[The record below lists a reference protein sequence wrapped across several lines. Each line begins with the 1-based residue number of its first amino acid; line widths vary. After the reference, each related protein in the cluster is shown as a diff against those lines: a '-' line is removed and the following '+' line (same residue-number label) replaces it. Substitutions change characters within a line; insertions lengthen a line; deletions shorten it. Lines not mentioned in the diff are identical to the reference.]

1 MVGRCWEGWLL
12 RDFQPHKMGHN
23 LSRNVSYMII
33 YLGIYALGI
42 WLIMTHKFI
51 NDWLWLLSKFQP
63 KNWRDVID
71 SYSLEGGLFVVVVV
85 YPAIYRVNVCHFFV
99 ASSGRAL
106 PPNKMMN
113 DVLTSIIQVPKIVQI
128 KQGLIPLGKPIL
140 VVSSLETGCLED
152 WFGRMGMTLSSWLQL
167 QVGKVREAHNVI
179 GQSVMHPLCRLL

>member
-85 YPAIYRVNVCHFFV
+85 YPAIYRVNVCHFFCCFFWEGSPPKQNDEWC
-99 ASSGRAL
+99 AHFNYSG
-106 PPNKMMN
+106 PQNSPNQTGF
-113 DVLTSIIQVPKIVQI
+113 DPA
-128 KQGLIPLGKPIL
+128 G
-140 VVSSLETGCLED
+140 ETNPGGFQFGNRM
-152 WFGRMGMTLSSWLQL
+152 FGRL
-167 QVGKVREAHNVI
+167 VRAYGHDSFLMAAAAS
-179 GQSVMHPLCRLL
+179 GQSPRSS